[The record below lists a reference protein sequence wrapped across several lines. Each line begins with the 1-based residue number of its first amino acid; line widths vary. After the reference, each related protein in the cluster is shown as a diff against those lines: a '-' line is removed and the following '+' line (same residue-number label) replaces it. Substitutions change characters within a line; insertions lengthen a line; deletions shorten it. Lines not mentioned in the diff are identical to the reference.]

1 MSIPNR
7 RVFTS
12 GLAACC
18 ALLFVAT
25 PSAAADEWQWSI
37 TPYLWGASL
46 DLDVDV
52 NERQLINGEVSFSD
66 LIDKLDFA
74 GQVHFEGQKS
84 HAGFFLDA
92 QFFDFND
99 DEKHYSVGPLPVT
112 AKSDLEQWI
121 VEFGG
126 LWSPGGEVTGF
137 ALLGGGRLISIDN
150 EIEYEVGAP
159 VNQPGDTGFNET
171 LYDVMLGARYVH
183 RFGGD
188 RWSFVVRGDVATG
201 DTDFTWNALAM
212 GGYTFEGTDK
222 YTLLFGYRHMVI
234 DFDDSEGRNGST
246 VEPEMTYSGPLIAFR
261 IGF

>member
-1 MSIPNR
+1 MTKLGR
-7 RVFTS
+7 KLLTT
-12 GLAACC
+12 GLACC
-18 ALLFVAT
+18 ALLL
-25 PSAAADEWQWSI
+25 SAAPAAASDEWEWSI
-37 TPYLWGASL
+37 TPYLWGVS
-46 DLDVDV
+46 LDVDV
-52 NERQLINGEVSFSD
+52 DVEERQVINADVSFGD

-84 HAGFFLDA
+84 QVGFFLDA
-92 QFFDFND
+92 EFFDFND
-99 DEKHYSVGPLPVT
+99 DEKHYSVASLPVT

-150 EIEYEVGAP
+150 EIEYEVGPP

-183 RFGGD
+183 RFSGH
-188 RWSFVVRGDVATG
+188 WLVSIRGDVATG
-201 DTDFTWNALAM
+201 DTDFTWNALAT
-212 GGYTFEGTDK
+212 GGYTFGDSEK

-234 DFDDSEGRNGST
+234 DFDDHEGPNDST
-246 VEPEMTYSGPLIAFR
+246 VEPEMTYSGPLVAFR